1 MAVVIPKCGILRFE
15 LIELPGGKRTFFA
28 VTFCV
33 RSACESSVRTGKN
46 NSVEPSSAI
55 DRRRP
60 VFHRLPQVIA
70 IWRKAKVT
78 VFSIEVWQILLS
90 CRADPAWNEGNDL
103 VLGGDADFDE
113 IGPGVLDGG

>member
-1 MAVVIPKCGILRFE
+1 MQKLCSNRGKQFCRAE
-15 LIELPGGKRTFFA
+15 LSHR
-28 VTFCV
+28 
-33 RSACESSVRTGKN
+33 
-46 NSVEPSSAI
+46 PSQA
-55 DRRRP
+55 R
-60 VFHRLPQVIA
+60 FHRLPQVIA
-70 IWRKAKVT
+70 IWRKAKVA